1 MTFDNKLYLAPLDKT
16 EIRKALDIATGTGI
30 WAIELASEIPTAKVI
45 GTDLSPIQPK
55 LVPDNCR
62 FPVDDAEDPWQYE
75 QSFNLIHARMVAACF
90 KSHHRVFQSA
100 FENLDPGGYLELQD
114 TSPFECIDDSE
125 NGTAF
130 LNWRKLAN
138 EGVKSLGLDF
148 DQVSQFGKNEALIKV
163 LIVLPIAKAP
173 LYKSYM
179 EEIGFVDVV
188 QKKFAWPIGPW
199 AKVAEMKKI
208 GIWTREDVLQGM
220 QGWTMAALTRGLGM
234 AKPVVEKLLVAVKK
248 EILSGKIHTY
258 MPIWVVYGR
267 KPETS

>member
-16 EIRKALDIATGTGI
+16 KIRRALDIATGTGI
-30 WAIELASEIPTAKVI
+30 WAMELASEIPTAKVI
-45 GTDLSPIQPK
+45 GTDLSPIQQK

-62 FPVDDAEDPWQYE
+62 FLVDDAEDPWQYE
-75 QSFNLIHARMVAACF
+75 QPFNLIHARMVAACF
-90 KSHHRVFQSA
+90 KSHYRIFQSA

-138 EGVKSLGLDF
+138 EGVKSLGLNF
-148 DQVSQFGKNEALIKV
+148 DQ
-163 LIVLPIAKAP
+163 AP

-188 QKKFAWPIGPW
+188 QKKYAWPIGPW
-199 AKVAEMKKI
+199 AKGAEMKKI

-234 AKPVVEKLLVAVKK
+234 AKPEVENLLVAVKK
-248 EILSGKIHTY
+248 EILSGMIHTY
-258 MPIWVVYGR
+258 MPMSALL
-267 KPETS
+267 E